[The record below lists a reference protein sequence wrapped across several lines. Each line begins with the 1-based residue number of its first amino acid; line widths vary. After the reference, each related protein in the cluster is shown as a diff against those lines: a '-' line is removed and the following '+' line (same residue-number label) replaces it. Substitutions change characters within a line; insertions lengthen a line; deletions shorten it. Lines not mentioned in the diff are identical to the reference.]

1 MAEEMKQMTC
11 MLVSLA
17 LCGPVFAQDVSRDLA
32 LKLAGENPAASALE
46 FRRAAMESD
55 DAAARGAYAW
65 ASAWQY
71 WQAKNF
77 KQALVMLDE
86 AEEHAAPEA
95 ASPVMALRAEASAA
109 MNNPAEAV
117 FYYESAAQGGADA
130 ARWASR
136 KLAGLRI
143 REGDLSA
150 ARGILTRS
158 GEPDAAVMAAV
169 EKYAAG
175 KDKSPRL
182 GGLLGLIP
190 GLGYAYSGE
199 WANAAR
205 SLILNGLFIYGMADT
220 AGDEEW
226 GAFSII
232 TFFELTWYSGSI
244 YGGVDSAHRFNE
256 SRLDE
261 CLDAVSRSAEMS
273 ADLDTLPLISLRFE
287 F

>member
-1 MAEEMKQMTC
+1 MKQMMC
-11 MLVSLA
+11 MLIALA
-17 LCGPVFAQDVSRDLA
+17 LCGPVYAQDVSRELA
-32 LKLAGENPAASALE
+32 LQLVDENPAASALE
-46 FRRAAMESD
+46 FRRAAMEAD
-55 DAAARGAYAW
+55 DAGARGAYAW

-95 ASPVMALRAEASAA
+95 ASRVMALRAEASAA
-109 MNNPAEAV
+109 MDNPAEAV
-117 FYYESAAQGGADA
+117 FYYESAAQGGPDA
-130 ARWASR
+130 ARWSSR
-136 KLAGLRI
+136 KLAGLKI
-143 REGDLSA
+143 REGNLSA
-150 ARGILTRS
+150 AREILIRS
-158 GEPDAAVMAAV
+158 EESDADVLAAVG
-169 EKYAAG
+169 KYADG
-175 KDKSPRL
+175 KDKSPRM

-205 SLILNGLFIYGMADT
+205 SLILNSLFIYGMVDT
-220 AGDEEW
+220 ANDEEW

-244 YGGVDSAHRFNE
+244 YGGVDSAHRYNE
-256 SRLDE
+256 RRLDE
-261 CLDAVSRSAEMS
+261 CLDAVSGSAEMS
-273 ADLDTLPLISLRFE
+273 ADLGALPLISLRFE